1 MKKIL
6 IPLLAIVGLASPLH
20 ANAQQVWSAELRAGA
35 NLPVDDLGDI
45 ELDPGFGFEGTV
57 AYRFSPLL
65 SAYAG
70 WGMRQF
76 DAETTNGS
84 PDVEQ
89 TGYVFGLQAI
99 RTLADSKLSYRA
111 RGGLTYEHIEI
122 ENARGDIV
130 EDTSHGVGFEVG
142 AAVVYSVSEQLSL
155 TPGVR
160 YRFLSR
166 DVDFE
171 STDRSV
177 DLSYV
182 VLDVGIAWT
191 F

>member
-1 MKKIL
+1 MKHIL
-6 IPLLAIVGLASPLH
+6 FPLLAIIGLVAPLH

-45 ELDPGFGFEGTV
+45 ELDPGTGFEATV
-57 AYRFSPLL
+57 AYRFSPVL

-70 WGMRQF
+70 WGFRQF
-76 DAETTNGS
+76 DGKTTNGN

-89 TGYVFGLQAI
+89 TGYVFGVQAM
-99 RTLADSKLSYRA
+99 RAVADSQLAYRV

-122 ENARGDIV
+122 ESARGDVV
-130 EDTSHGVGFEVG
+130 EDTGHGLGFEVG
-142 AAVVYSVSEQLSL
+142 AAVVYPVSEQLSL
-155 TPGVR
+155 TPGIR

-182 VLDVGIAWT
+182 VLDVGIAWA